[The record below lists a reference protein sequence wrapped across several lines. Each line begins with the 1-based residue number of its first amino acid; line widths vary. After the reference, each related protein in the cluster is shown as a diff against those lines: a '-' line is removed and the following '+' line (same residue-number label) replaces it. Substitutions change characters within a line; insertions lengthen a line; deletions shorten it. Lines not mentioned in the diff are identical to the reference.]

1 MTNHYAIAK
10 LPENY
15 AKAMGKDLPI
25 STKHSAEIC
34 RYLRGRNLQKAKKM
48 LEEVIAMK
56 RPVPFK
62 KYTRDV
68 GHKPGIA
75 SGRYPIKAA
84 QAILILLND
93 VEANAQVKGLSSNDL
108 IIHHFCAHLASRP
121 WHYGRISRRKMKRT
135 HVEIVV
141 TESKQETKKTKAS
154 KKKAA
159 KETTVASPVATTSE
173 KKTENTKATKPSAK
187 SSTSEVS
194 Q

>member
-34 RYLRGRNLQKAKKM
+34 RHLRGRDLQKAKKI
-48 LEEVIAMK
+48 LQDVIAMK
-56 RPVPFK
+56 KAIPFK

-75 SGRYPIKAA
+75 SGRYPIKAS
-84 QAILILLND
+84 QAILKLLND
-93 VEANAQVKGLSSNDL
+93 VEANAQVRGLSSNDL
-108 IIHHFCAHLASRP
+108 VIHHFCAHLASRP
-121 WHYGRISRRKMKRT
+121 WHYGRVSRRKMKRT

-141 TESKQETKKTKAS
+141 TEKKEEAKQTKAP
-154 KKKAA
+154 KKKAV
-159 KETTVASPVATTSE
+159 KETAVATNAPDTE
-173 KKTENTKATKPSAK
+173 KKNVDNTKATKPSAK
-187 SSTSEVS
+187 TSTSEVS